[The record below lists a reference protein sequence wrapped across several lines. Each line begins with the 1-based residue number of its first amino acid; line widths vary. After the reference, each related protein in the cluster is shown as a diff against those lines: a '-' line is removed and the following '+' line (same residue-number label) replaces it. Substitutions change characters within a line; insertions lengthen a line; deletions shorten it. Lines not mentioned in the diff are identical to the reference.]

1 VALICFKVFLHLK
14 VKIFFSRNFFCMFY
28 SLSLYV
34 QLYKSFKNNFCILY
48 EIGIELHFLIYKYLV
63 VPATCV
69 EKTIL
74 SPNKLW
80 LAWQVQGPE
89 FGPQHRKKK
98 KNCDWAV
105 VENHLIL
112 YVYIYFWTVYC
123 APMIHLSIFIPIPH
137 TVLSTVAL

>member
-48 EIGIELHFLIYKYLV
+48 EIGIEIHFLIYKYLV

-98 KNCDWAV
+98 KIVIGLLLKIIWSFMCISISEPYIVLQWFIY
-105 VENHLIL
+105 LFL
-112 YVYIYFWTVYC
+112 YQYLT
-123 APMIHLSIFIPIPH
+123 LSW
-137 TVLSTVAL
+137 VQ